1 MLVVMV
7 LVVVLLVLLLPMK
20 MMTTTTTVISLF
32 LFRRV
37 RYITS
42 ISTGYFVVGFAVL
55 ALQYKLR
62 MILINENKHEY
73 VVHVVLKYE
82 RIKSS
87 LFLSIIFELIAS
99 Y

>member
-62 MILINENKHEY
+62 MILINENTHEY
-73 VVHVVLKYE
+73 VVQLNKH
-82 RIKSS
+82 
-87 LFLSIIFELIAS
+87 
-99 Y
+99 